1 MSIQLVMP
9 NNHLILCCPF
19 LLLPSTFPSIRVFSN
34 DGKVWWSSLV
44 KCVWPDVLGKC
55 VFGVILASL
64 MAINLFTSS
73 ISSGSDADILCFAKN
88 LSVLSNFLNLLDI

>member
-1 MSIQLVMP
+1 M
-9 NNHLILCCPF
+9 
-19 LLLPSTFPSIRVFSN
+19 
-34 DGKVWWSSLV
+34 
-44 KCVWPDVLGKC
+44 
-55 VFGVILASL
+55 FGVILASL